1 MKLAYFFLVLFV
13 CGCAATPQADGT
25 LSAVNNLPQGALDN
39 AAAIERRQTADADAL
54 LAAQANRRA
63 TESANAARQA
73 ELKLTAVAQVTRD
86 TLSVRATTDAQNATA
101 TAYVADASATA
112 QMRAAIQT
120 ATENAIENAIAATAR
135 SERLDGTATAVAQ
148 AATDRAQR
156 IEATVT
162 ARAVEGTR
170 VSEQATATVA
180 ALQVSATATR
190 TANQVNEENNQTYWR
205 NFFAPVQ
212 QVAWV
217 LLPIGLFYIG
227 LRLLALWES
236 RNRIVQRG
244 TAVVL
249 LTPGHW
255 NVWTREYE
263 PPRATVLTQCLPEP
277 KKEKTGNV
285 TGLQVIDADATEE
298 WKDSAPTGP
307 PLVPPTPQFDSVTAQ
322 ELKTSSTNE
331 ANEQFRTALKILDAT
346 LVQLSKELADG
357 EKLTSKPFAYDA
369 CAAAKFVQTWEE
381 WGRIMDLWQAAGI
394 ATRPRVKSGWRVNV
408 STVREGESLLTELF
422 VRTGYIRMNGV
433 WMKR

>member
-1 MKLAYFFLVLFV
+1 M
-13 CGCAATPQADGT
+13 
-25 LSAVNNLPQGALDN
+25 NNLPQGALDN

-180 ALQVSATATR
+180 RCKFRQRRRGRRIRSMRKTIK
-190 TANQVNEENNQTYWR
+190 
-205 NFFAPVQ
+205 
-212 QVAWV
+212 
-217 LLPIGLFYIG
+217 PIGETFSRPFSKSHGCCCPSACFI
-227 LRLLALWES
+227 LACVCWHCGNRVIES
-236 RNRIVQRG
+236 CSGER
-244 TAVVL
+244 
-249 LTPGHW
+249 
-255 NVWTREYE
+255 
-263 PPRATVLTQCLPEP
+263 
-277 KKEKTGNV
+277 
-285 TGLQVIDADATEE
+285 
-298 WKDSAPTGP
+298 
-307 PLVPPTPQFDSVTAQ
+307 PL
-322 ELKTSSTNE
+322 
-331 ANEQFRTALKILDAT
+331 
-346 LVQLSKELADG
+346 
-357 EKLTSKPFAYDA
+357 
-369 CAAAKFVQTWEE
+369 CC
-381 WGRIMDLWQAAGI
+381 
-394 ATRPRVKSGWRVNV
+394 
-408 STVREGESLLTELF
+408 
-422 VRTGYIRMNGV
+422 
-433 WMKR
+433 